1 MTREIRIERGSTP
14 YAESATVYSKAF
26 PEMPVLRLLP
36 DRGAVPISGAVQRSA
51 AISGERAVRRGG
63 KPNRW
68 LGRTGE
74 TVYETGLLTEKGGQ
88 TAYIRQSDSK
98 GKTIR
103 LRRLSETPSI
113 RSVSPPLV
121 EEDTLYLCA
130 DTEDGM
136 SCLLTF
142 TAADLQLKDRISLDQ
157 TGGRVSSVDGDRAAL
172 LYPAAPYIA
181 LVDLESA
188 QTRPITPGPAVSPA
202 RAGGAGTDFVRQIEK
217 AVLAEER
224 LYLCGTMTADNG
236 IEGSTT
242 GYVTCL
248 SADGSLQWQDKYTDY
263 PI

>member
-1 MTREIRIERGSTP
+1 MLRARLCTRKRFRRCLCFVFCLI
-14 YAESATVYSKAF
+14 A
-26 PEMPVLRLLP
+26 VLSLSLALCSGRRL
-36 DRGAVPISGAVQRSA
+36 SA
-51 AISGERAVRRGG
+51 AKELFGGEG
-63 KPNRW
+63 NRIV
-68 LGRTGE
+68 GSVVQGE

-248 SADGSLQWQDKYTDY
+248 SADGSLQWQDKYT
-263 PI
+263 I